1 MKHILIVDDDPVATL
16 ILKKNLELIQVNQ
29 ETITFSNGK
38 EAYEFFKK
46 NYSEKEDYYIFLDI
60 NMPLMN
66 GWDFLNNINPFI
78 NKVNTHIYILT
89 SSINKIDMDIATQ
102 YALIE
107 KYLSKPINKEVLKA
121 IKEKNK
127 W

>member
-78 NKVNTHIYILT
+78 NKINTHIYILT

-107 KYLSKPINKEVLKA
+107 KYLSKPINKEALKA

>member
-29 ETITFSNGK
+29 ETITFSNGE
-38 EAYEFFKK
+38 EAYAYFKK
-46 NYSEKEDYYIFLDI
+46 NYNEKENYYVFLDI

-66 GWDFLNNINPFI
+66 GWDFLNSIAPFI
-78 NKVNTHIYILT
+78 NKANTHIYILT
-89 SSINKIDMDIATQ
+89 SSINKLDMDKATQ
-102 YALIE
+102 YILIE
-107 KYLSKPINKEVLKA
+107 KYLSKPINKEVLKT
-121 IKEKNK
+121 IKEENK

>member
-29 ETITFSNGK
+29 ETITFSNGE
-38 EAYEFFKK
+38 EAYAYFKK
-46 NYSEKEDYYIFLDI
+46 NYNEKENYYVFLDI

-66 GWDFLNNINPFI
+66 GWDFLNSIDPFI
-78 NKVNTHIYILT
+78 NKANTHIYILT
-89 SSINKIDMDIATQ
+89 SSINKLDMDKATQ
-102 YALIE
+102 YTLIE
-107 KYLSKPINKEVLKA
+107 KYLSKPINKEVLKT
-121 IKEKNK
+121 IKEENK

>member
-29 ETITFSNGK
+29 EMITFSNGK

-66 GWDFLNNINPFI
+66 GWDFLNNINPII

-107 KYLSKPINKEVLKA
+107 KYLSKPINKEALKA

>member
-29 ETITFSNGK
+29 ETITFSNGE
-38 EAYEFFKK
+38 EAYAYFKK
-46 NYSEKEDYYIFLDI
+46 KYNEKENYYVFLDI

-66 GWDFLNNINPFI
+66 GWDFLNSIDSFI
-78 NKVNTHIYILT
+78 NKANTHIYILT
-89 SSINKIDMDIATQ
+89 SSINKLDMDKATQ
-102 YALIE
+102 YTLIE
-107 KYLSKPINKEVLKA
+107 KYLSKPINKEVLKT
-121 IKEKNK
+121 IKEENK

>member
-107 KYLSKPINKEVLKA
+107 KYLSKPINKEALKA